1 MPTALANPRFAL
13 SFLTNFPR
21 FCLVWLPPL
30 WCSLFLTAGGGCA
43 TASVVVGP
51 PPLLSTDCRLP
62 MSREETGHVRKRPR
76 TACSKA
82 IGTLADYP
90 PRVAVPWRVPMAR
103 APVAAARPSVAGA
116 ARPRLRVS
124 GRLRVAAG
132 LDIMAQFARAGL
144 LRDAWD
150 LWLEELQD
158 RRAAWVA
165 VQEAEARV
173 HALVMDRL
181 LNGPFPGVGPPPGE
195 ASRLFTRCSTCDAWS
210 LPQGECGVCREC
222 D

>member
-1 MPTALANPRFAL
+1 
-13 SFLTNFPR
+13 
-21 FCLVWLPPL
+21 
-30 WCSLFLTAGGGCA
+30 
-43 TASVVVGP
+43 
-51 PPLLSTDCRLP
+51 

-76 TACSKA
+76 SAMFKA

-90 PRVAVPWRVPMAR
+90 PWVAVPAAAVAR
-103 APVAAARPSVAGA
+103 APAADARPSAAGA
-116 ARPRLRVS
+116 ERPPLRVS
-124 GRLRVAAG
+124 ARLRVAAG

-150 LWLEELQD
+150 LWLEKLQE

-173 HALVMDRL
+173 RALVADRL
-181 LNGPFPGVGPPPGE
+181 LNGPPPGVGPPPGK
-195 ASRLFTRCSTCDAWS
+195 AARLFTWCSTCDAWS
-210 LPQGECGVCREC
+210 LPQGECSVCKEF

>member
-1 MPTALANPRFAL
+1 
-13 SFLTNFPR
+13 
-21 FCLVWLPPL
+21 
-30 WCSLFLTAGGGCA
+30 
-43 TASVVVGP
+43 
-51 PPLLSTDCRLP
+51 

-76 TACSKA
+76 SACFKA
-82 IGTLADYP
+82 IGSLADYP
-90 PRVAVPWRVPMAR
+90 PWVAVPWRVPMAR

-124 GRLRVAAG
+124 ARLRVAAG

-150 LWLEELQD
+150 LWLEKLQD

-165 VQEAEARV
+165 AQEAEARDR
-173 HALVMDRL
+173 ALVMDRL
-181 LNGPFPGVGPPPGE
+181 LNGPPPGG